1 MATKNLVPRSTG
13 EGQIGTSSKKWDKAN
28 FVSGSFD
35 ELTVNGQAVTGG
47 GGSLQADTSSMWA
60 LTSDNLSL
68 YPHGVI
74 DGVVSTGAFSIEL
87 NAGDMSAID
96 SSQNI
101 TLEQLV
107 NVVKGMN
114 ALTTTERS
122 TTDAVDD
129 YFEFDGTNNIMPK
142 DLP

>member
-35 ELTVNGQAVTGG
+35 ELTVNGESIT
-47 GGSLQADTSSMWA
+47 GSLQADASSMWA

-142 DLP
+142 DLT

>member
-13 EGQIGTSSKKWDKAN
+13 EGQIGTSLKKWDKAN

-35 ELTVNGQAVTGG
+35 ELTVNGESIT
-47 GGSLQADTSSMWA
+47 GSLQADASSMWA

-142 DLP
+142 DLT